1 VLGGRIVTILLGLLI
16 NVLLAR
22 LLTHAELGA
31 YFTTFTMVMIGSTI
45 AELGLDRTVVRL
57 VAASIATDQPGKARH
72 AVAIV
77 FLYGTIGSA
86 AVALTF
92 GLGLGGWLARNVYH
106 STLVA
111 GLVPLGAGWIVA
123 TALQSLVVETF
134 RGFQRFAASTLF
146 DAFLVDVLS
155 ASAFGALFVFG
166 RRIDVN
172 GVAGLSLAFTGAVA
186 LAGGALLLLRVRGL
200 RGEGR
205 VARHEAF
212 GIAWPLL
219 VTSISIYLLGTGIDL
234 LVLGAFR
241 PQAAVALYGA
251 ASRLTL
257 LVATPFMI
265 LQGVAPPIVAE
276 LHAQGR
282 KRDLERSMR
291 AVATLAGVPTFLLLT
306 VFLLFG
312 HEVMGLLYG
321 AYFRQGASILAILS
335 VARLV
340 AVWTGS
346 CGVALMMTGHQRAM
360 MYLTIATG
368 ICSVTGGVLLA
379 PHFGA
384 IGVAVATSAS
394 QIIQNLVQLFL
405 AKRLVGVW
413 THIYFSPKP
422 FIQFFTRGRGG
433 KTEDPV

>member
-1 VLGGRIVTILLGLLI
+1 
-16 NVLLAR
+16 
-22 LLTHAELGA
+22 
-31 YFTTFTMVMIGSTI
+31 
-45 AELGLDRTVVRL
+45 
-57 VAASIATDQPGKARH
+57 
-72 AVAIV
+72 
-77 FLYGTIGSA
+77 
-86 AVALTF
+86 
-92 GLGLGGWLARNVYH
+92 
-106 STLVA
+106 
-111 GLVPLGAGWIVA
+111 
-123 TALQSLVVETF
+123 
-134 RGFQRFAASTLF
+134 
-146 DAFLVDVLS
+146 
-155 ASAFGALFVFG
+155 
-166 RRIDVN
+166 
-172 GVAGLSLAFTGAVA
+172 
-186 LAGGALLLLRVRGL
+186 
-200 RGEGR
+200 
-205 VARHEAF
+205 
-212 GIAWPLL
+212 
-219 VTSISIYLLGTGIDL
+219 
-234 LVLGAFR
+234 
-241 PQAAVALYGA
+241 
-251 ASRLTL
+251 
-257 LVATPFMI
+257 MI